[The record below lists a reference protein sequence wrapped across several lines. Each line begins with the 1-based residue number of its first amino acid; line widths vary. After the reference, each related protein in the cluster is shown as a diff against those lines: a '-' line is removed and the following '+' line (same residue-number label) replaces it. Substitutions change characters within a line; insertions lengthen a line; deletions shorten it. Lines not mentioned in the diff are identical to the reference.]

1 MQVSLY
7 LPFSSDQSF
16 RGKVVLCLKN
26 TWKCLTKK
34 ISVSLFFWIA
44 DFFLNLTN
52 LLILFLLRKLV
63 LSNIDDDIL
72 NKGHAFAKCTV
83 HTYLLLNFA
92 HEVLVCCM
100 ITEICIMSRFF
111 FELAKNDFYYNVL
124 CPQICQTP
132 TASKIQASTRTK
144 NPYAIS
150 TSLQYFKLKFWK
162 RGLDRTLG
170 YPLPPKCIFTS
181 DDLYFLKDS
190 NCNAMCAMQ

>member
-1 MQVSLY
+1 MVEQCQLVKKVISPWKSLKLGPKLAKNGGFFSQFLAAAFLARNVSQIH
-7 LPFSSDQSF
+7 FSFS
-16 RGKVVLCLKN
+16 REMREMCM
-26 TWKCLTKK
+26 
-34 ISVSLFFWIA
+34 
-44 DFFLNLTN
+44 
-52 LLILFLLRKLV
+52 
-63 LSNIDDDIL
+63 SNDDIL